1 MEWLSFWITMP
12 NLELPDGFPPIV
24 IRHCDAGRREPGYIV
39 VSLGKSIR
47 AISRSS
53 EFEALIALDQN
64 GDVAWYWQSGVSL
77 MDVKLTSK
85 GTLLVLTTDGCIQE
99 INFSGNVLH
108 KWSTPGRNPTNI
120 KGSISVNT
128 PYFHH
133 AVQELPNGK
142 IAALF
147 LLGH

>member
-1 MEWLSFWITMP
+1 
-12 NLELPDGFPPIV
+12 
-24 IRHCDAGRREPGYIV
+24 
-39 VSLGKSIR
+39 
-47 AISRSS
+47 
-53 EFEALIALDQN
+53 
-64 GDVAWYWQSGVSL
+64 

-133 AVQELPNGK
+133 AVQELPNGN
-142 IAALF
+142 IAALY

>member
-1 MEWLSFWITMP
+1 
-12 NLELPDGFPPIV
+12 
-24 IRHCDAGRREPGYIV
+24 
-39 VSLGKSIR
+39 
-47 AISRSS
+47 
-53 EFEALIALDQN
+53 
-64 GDVAWYWQSGVSL
+64 

-99 INFSGNVLH
+99 INFNGKILR
-108 KWSTPGRNPTNI
+108 KWSTPRRNPTNI

-128 PYFHH
+128 PYFHR

-142 IAALF
+142 ITALF